1 MTQEITLLEEHL
13 HLLPERA
20 VWWPVRKAIIVS
32 DLHWGKSAHFRKH
45 GIPMPGST
53 QQADA
58 VRLAHIIK
66 HWSAEQ
72 LIIAGD
78 LFHSKHNS
86 EVDDFA
92 HWRSA
97 HTGLHI
103 HFIIGNHDILAT
115 SFYDSLKMEVHR
127 EGLYTAPFYIA
138 HDESIKDG
146 HYTIYG
152 HLHPGVSVR
161 SAGTFPCFCI
171 GDHAMILPAFGR
183 FTGCKRIEPAHFK
196 SVYVVGEQKVLQVK

>member
-1 MTQEITLLEEHL
+1 
-13 HLLPERA
+13 
-20 VWWPVRKAIIVS
+20 
-32 DLHWGKSAHFRKH
+32 
-45 GIPMPGST
+45 MPGST

-58 VRLAHIIK
+58 LRLADILRHYR
-66 HWSAEQ
+66 AEQ

-103 HFIIGNHDILAT
+103 HFVMGNHDILTAA
-115 SFYDSLKMEVHR
+115 FYHSLNFEVHK
-127 EGLYTAPFYIA
+127 EGYVLGPFYIA
-138 HDESIKDG
+138 HDEAAQEG
-146 HYTIYG
+146 HYTIHG
-152 HLHPGVSVR
+152 HIHPGVAIQGLGMGSR
-161 SAGTFPCFCI
+161 SFPCFAI

-183 FTGCKRIEPAHFK
+183 FTGCKRIEPSRFR
-196 SVYVVGEQKVLQVK
+196 SVYVVGEEKVMKLK